1 MSVLWP
7 HLPYQPGETPASFM
21 GRLAVRHGI
30 DDPKL
35 LGQML
40 GIDFRAVARGQ
51 PRHLE
56 ALARVADVDASGLLQ
71 NAVRFDRQRGGTY
84 RREKLAA
91 SALHRGYRR
100 VCLRCLIEDTEAS
113 ELPASWA
120 AYGRTLWMLAAIRTC
135 PVHRLPLV
143 EVGLP
148 AERSIVHEFT
158 RCVAPALRDLEH
170 LALSHDPRPLSDLET
185 YLIRR
190 LDGSSGQA
198 PWLDSLDW
206 HVAAKLCEIVGLV
219 SLDGRRAKI
228 RGCPESHWQAA
239 GHAGFAIVS
248 VGPDGLHA
256 FMDDLYR
263 TYRPHTSAL
272 AHGRKLF
279 GTFYEW
285 LTSAGRQSDFE
296 PVRIL
301 VRRSIA
307 RIMPLGAGDK
317 ILGSTI
323 EVRKLHSIRTLSIAT
338 GRDPRRLRKILF
350 AVRLAA
356 AEQHDDWDHH
366 IVFDAATAERVVAK
380 YSDALTLPNI
390 ATLLG
395 CSLVQAKRLAAAG
408 FLRPIPLFAD
418 APGLAPVYARA
429 GIVAFLDALL
439 HHAVPVDTVL
449 DHMCPLT
456 DAARRANC
464 AVKTIIQLVIR
475 GELPTIHLDRRK
487 AGYAALLVAPREIA
501 AALAQPDDVD
511 LLKLRQVE
519 KILRVN
525 GKVISRLV
533 RAQVMPAWSGVRS
546 STRRRITLVPRRDLD
561 AFRARYISAS
571 ELARANATSCRGV
584 VWYLKELGIEPE
596 IGRAQCGV
604 SFYLRD
610 TVLEPSVQD
619 RLAGALR
626 DRPRSRF
633 GRANTPEPDPATTQ
647 RQHKLEIGSGSAR
660 RSERSRAVHRVP
672 ANRKLSQP
680 STSRDLIHTV
690 DQPDPD
696 LALLKA
702 QNQPRAEGADRN
714 RDQSTKRPQRE
725 IGRT

>member
-7 HLPYQPGETPASFM
+7 HLPFQPGETPASFM
-21 GRLAVRHGI
+21 GRLAMRHGI

-40 GIDFRAVARGQ
+40 GIDFRAVAQGE
-51 PRHLE
+51 PRHLK
-56 ALARVADVDASGLLQ
+56 ALARVADVDASGLVER
-71 NAVRFDRQRGGTY
+71 AIRFDRQRGGTY
-84 RREKLAA
+84 RGEKLAA

-100 VCLRCLIEDTEAS
+100 VCPRCLIEDAEAS
-113 ELPASWA
+113 GLPASWA
-120 AYGRTLWMLAAIRTC
+120 AYGRTLWMFAAIRTC

-148 AERSIVHEFT
+148 AERSVVHEFT
-158 RCVAPALRDLEH
+158 RCIAPALRDLEH
-170 LALSHDPRPLSDLET
+170 LAASHGSRPLSDLET
-185 YLIRR
+185 YLLRR
-190 LDGSSGQA
+190 LDALSGQV

-228 RGCPESHWQAA
+228 RGCPESRWQAA

-248 VGPDGLHA
+248 AGPDGLHA
-256 FMDDLYR
+256 FIDDLYR

-285 LTSAGRQSDFE
+285 LTSAGRRSDFE

-307 RIMPLGAGDK
+307 QIMPLGAGDK

-323 EVRKLHSIRTLSIAT
+323 EVRTLHSIRTLSIAT

-350 AVRLAA
+350 AVGLAA
-356 AEQHDDWDHH
+356 AEQHEDWDHH
-366 IVFDAATAERVVAK
+366 IVFDAATAERVIAK
-380 YSDALTLPNI
+380 YSDALTLPDI

-408 FLRPIPLFAD
+408 FIRPIPLFAN

-429 GIVAFLDALL
+429 GIVAFRDAILN
-439 HHAVPVDTVL
+439 HAVPVDTVH

-464 AVKTIIQLVIR
+464 AVKIIIQLVIG

-501 AALAQPDDVD
+501 AALAQPDEVD

-519 KILRVN
+519 EILHVN
-525 GKVISRLV
+525 GKVISRLI
-533 RAQVMPAWSGVRS
+533 RARAMKAWSGVRP
-546 STRRRITLVPRRDLD
+546 STRRRVTLVARRDLD
-561 AFRARYISAS
+561 AFRGRYISAS
-571 ELARANATSCRGV
+571 ELARLNATSCRGV
-584 VWYLKELGIEPE
+584 VSYLKKLGIEPE
-596 IGRAQCGV
+596 IRRARCGV

-610 TVLEPSVQD
+610 VVLKPGVQE
-619 RLAGALR
+619 RLARALCKR
-626 DRPRSRF
+626 RGSQF
-633 GRANTPEPDPATTQ
+633 GRANTPGPDPGFPATI
-647 RQHKLEIGSGSAR
+647 EA
-660 RSERSRAVHRVP
+660 
-672 ANRKLSQP
+672 
-680 STSRDLIHTV
+680 
-690 DQPDPD
+690 
-696 LALLKA
+696 
-702 QNQPRAEGADRN
+702 
-714 RDQSTKRPQRE
+714 
-725 IGRT
+725 